1 MPNWKK
7 LVVSG
12 SDASLQSLNIAA
24 ALTAS
29 GIKYPLTDGTSGQ
42 VLSTDGSG
50 SLSFTDASGGFGATS
65 KLIQTSSAAVW
76 YFAHNLGEKYPVVNV
91 YDNNNEIIIPENIL
105 AVDNNNLGIEFSSP
119 RTGVAVAVVGG
130 VAVSSS
136 FSTYALTASYAI
148 SASYEI
154 NYETSSSYAE
164 TASVALTAISAS
176 WAPTQISGSFAIS
189 ASYAST
195 ASFAVTASYASNVG
209 MNFVQITP
217 SSTWTIN
224 HNLNNRHPLV
234 QIYGENNEMLI
245 PEGIYGA
252 TTSSVQV
259 LFSFPCVGYARVI

>member
-12 SDASLQSLNIAA
+12 SDASLQSLNITS

-29 GIKYPLTDGTSGQ
+29 GLIYPLTDGTSGQ

-65 KLIQTSSAAVW
+65 KLIQTSSAAIW

-91 YDNNNEIIIPENIL
+91 YSNSNEVIIPENIL
-105 AVDNNNLGIEFSSP
+105 AVDNNNLAIEFSSP

-136 FSTYALTASYAI
+136 FSTYALTASYAV

-164 TASVALTAISAS
+164 TASFALTAISAS
-176 WAPTQISGSFAIS
+176 WAPTQISGSYALSSSFAI
-189 ASYAST
+189 
-195 ASFAVTASYASNVG
+195 TASYASNVG
-209 MNFVQITP
+209 VNFEQIT
-217 SSTWTIN
+217 SSSIWVIQ
-224 HNLNNRHPLV
+224 HNLNNKHPLV
-234 QIYGENNEMLI
+234 QIYGANSEVLI
-245 PEGIYGA
+245 PETIYGA
-252 TTSSVQV
+252 TTNQTQV
-259 LFSFPCVGYARVI
+259 LFSSPCVGYARVI